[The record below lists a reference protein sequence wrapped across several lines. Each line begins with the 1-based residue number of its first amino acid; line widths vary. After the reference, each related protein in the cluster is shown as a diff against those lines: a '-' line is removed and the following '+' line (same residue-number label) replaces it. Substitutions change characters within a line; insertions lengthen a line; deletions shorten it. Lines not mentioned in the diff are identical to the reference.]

1 MTFNRIGRAA
11 HMKLSEEQVV
21 QELHTLKSWS
31 RGDDVTIVR
40 TYLFR
45 EFYTGIRFVNEVARI
60 ARELNHHPVIHVE
73 YTKVTLS
80 LSTHDVNG
88 LSELDFRSAAHYDAS
103 FEMLLHE

>member
-1 MTFNRIGRAA
+1 
-11 HMKLSEEQVV
+11 MKLSEEQVSSRL
-21 QELHTLKSWS
+21 QTLQGWA
-31 RGDDVTIVR
+31 RADETTIKK

-60 ARELNHHPVIHVE
+60 AQELNHHPVIHIE

-80 LSTHDVNG
+80 LSTHEVNG

-103 FEMLLHE
+103 FGILLHE